1 MKKIIPKINFSKKN
15 LIKILV
21 KCAGC
26 RRLLFIIS
34 FGALLIFTFDIV
46 YKHAFINV
54 EFVDYKKDNSFIIT
68 NGKINNVNLNR
79 VLKNINEDKK
89 KIEIGIRQEYE
100 NPFRFKV
107 PKWLDEFD
115 YEIEYDN
122 YNSDLDIDRDLNDDE
137 SNEGESVN

>member
-1 MKKIIPKINFSKKN
+1 MQKIIPKINLNKKN
-15 LIKILV
+15 LIKILA

-26 RRLLFIIS
+26 KRLLFIIS

-46 YKHAFINV
+46 YQHAFINI
-54 EFVDYKKDNSFIIT
+54 EFIDYKKDSSFIIT

-89 KIEIGIRQEYE
+89 KIEIGIKQEYE
-100 NPFRFKV
+100 NPFKFKV

-122 YNSDLDIDRDLNDDE
+122 HNSNLDIDRDLDNDK
-137 SNEGESVN
+137 SNEGESAD